1 MAESGSF
8 QFDKRISLGNI
19 LTIFGMGIAAIAGY
33 MSFQEAINS
42 NTAEIAQLRKDYI
55 KLAEVVETNRE
66 FHIGQRVRLWE
77 RVNEVQN
84 ASSSQAER
92 LARIESSQEYL
103 VRQID
108 KIVDKLENVRQ

>member
-1 MAESGSF
+1 MADSGNF

-19 LTIFGMGIAAIAGY
+19 LTIFGMAVAAIAGY

-42 NTAEIAQLRKDYI
+42 NTAAIKQLREDYVD
-55 KLAEVVETNRE
+55 LAEVVEANRE
-66 FHIGQRVRLWE
+66 FHINQRVRLWE

-84 ASSSQAER
+84 TSNTQAER

-108 KIVDKLENVRQ
+108 KIVDKLEQVR